1 MRLIDAD
8 KLLEEAG
15 KFYFEM
21 KFKTDDE
28 ETILSSIQEFSDKIN
43 ECYKK
48 LIESQPTIQPQASIN
63 RGKWIRYEDT
73 HEESVKYICPFCG
86 DYTAFR
92 GEISESTVNG
102 NYIYCRHCGAKNGE
116 DQ

>member
-1 MRLIDAD
+1 MDYQSIRQMLI
-8 KLLEEAG
+8 EEAEAGYECEVG
-15 KFYFEM
+15 KLKM
-21 KFKTDDE
+21 
-28 ETILSSIQEFSDKIN
+28 ISVDKAVEIVN
-43 ECYKK
+43 
-48 LIESQPTIQPQASIN
+48 SQPPADRPEPK

-73 HEESVKYICPFCG
+73 HENSVKYICPFCG

-92 GEISESTVNG
+92 GEIAESTVNG

>member
-1 MRLIDAD
+1 MID
-8 KLLEEAG
+8 E
-15 KFYFEM
+15 
-21 KFKTDDE
+21 
-28 ETILSSIQEFSDKIN
+28 
-43 ECYKK
+43 KK
-48 LIESQPTIQPQASIN
+48 LIEDLSKWKDSLEDPQPFGEAGVIIRNVIKTVIDIINDQPTIQPQGN

-73 HEESVKYICPFCG
+73 HENSVKYICPFCG

>member
-8 KLLEEAG
+8 KLLND
-15 KFYFEM
+15 M
-21 KFKTDDE
+21 KRNCIGNCDRCDE
-28 ETILSSIQEFSDKIN
+28 HTILSSDLH
-43 ECYKK
+43 CG
-48 LIESQPTIQPQASIN
+48 LVDRQPTIQPQGN

-73 HEESVKYICPFCG
+73 HENSVKYICPFCG

>member
-1 MRLIDAD
+1 MNISRQKLID
-8 KLLEEAG
+8 KLKHWHLTNTEHGVTWLPEHFVAEA
-15 KFYFEM
+15 
-21 KFKTDDE
+21 
-28 ETILSSIQEFSDKIN
+28 
-43 ECYKK
+43 
-48 LIESQPTIQPQASIN
+48 IEALSQPPADRPEPK

-73 HEESVKYICPFCG
+73 HENSVKYICPFCG

-92 GEISESTVNG
+92 GEIAESTVNG

>member
-8 KLLEEAG
+8 KIKAED
-15 KFYFEM
+15 FYDRVDMYECM
-21 KFKTDDE
+21 E
-28 ETILSSIQEFSDKIN
+28 VIN
-43 ECYKK
+43 D
-48 LIESQPTIQPQASIN
+48 QPTIQPQGN

-73 HEESVKYICPFCG
+73 HENSVKYICPFCG

>member
-1 MRLIDAD
+1 M
-8 KLLEEAG
+8 
-15 KFYFEM
+15 
-21 KFKTDDE
+21 
-28 ETILSSIQEFSDKIN
+28 IN
-43 ECYKK
+43 EKK
-48 LIESQPTIQPQASIN
+48 LIAKCEKLANDEWNKRVAPASWADAYRSFVEDIEDQPTIQPQEN

-73 HEESVKYICPFCG
+73 HENSVKYICPFCG

-92 GEISESTVNG
+92 DEISESTVNG